1 MSLTGAQL
9 GGIITL
15 FSTGTSGT
23 SGVVESDLTFNSGGK
38 LLTVSGSIDVYSGI
52 RLIPNT
58 TPPLV
63 QAGMIYYDSDDSHFY
78 GYNGTVWKQLDN

>member
-1 MSLTGAQL
+1 
-9 GGIITL
+9 
-15 FSTGTSGT
+15 
-23 SGVVESDLTFNSGGK
+23 
-38 LLTVSGSIDVYSGI
+38 LTVSGSIDVYSGI